1 MKKIF
6 LFITA
11 LLILQVAFSQAKTD
25 DVLLKILQKH
35 PDKFASILSD
45 PAKYRV
51 QILYT
56 QIDRDKKNMPTFKS
70 YAYRLNKDEYFY
82 PASTVKFPACLLA
95 LEKANKVAD
104 SLIGRKDDDVR
115 NHFKSKMAMLSN
127 PSPQLNFGEQ
137 TDPTNIQ
144 NDKLPTLAHHIKKI
158 LLVSDNEAFNR
169 LYEFMGQSD
178 FNTILNQKG
187 YNNLRI
193 SHRLSRPLSRTQNAM
208 TNPIDFVTNRIDTTS
223 SDLSIDS
230 FLKYKYYN
238 KSCNKILN
246 EGKPYS
252 NEDRIRMIVVSTCD
266 TFYRQP
272 ALYSNLNL
280 EPKNAIT
287 LGKGYMTAGKNYY
300 AGDSLVNEPFDFTY
314 KNYFALEDQQ
324 AILRATLFPE
334 AVKPEQRFNLSE
346 EDYNFMYKYMSM
358 SPMESNSP
366 VYRTDSSMYDS
377 YCKFLMFGN
386 NKSPMPKNIRIFN
399 KVGDAYGFLL
409 DNAYIVDFEKG
420 VEFMLS
426 VVMYCNADGIFN
438 DDKYDYETVGFP
450 FMANLGKVI
459 YDLEVKRKRKVKPN
473 LTKFKIDYTNRTCKR
488 FDSATN

>member
-1 MKKIF
+1 MKKI
-6 LFITA
+6 LFFIFTTCT
-11 LLILQVAFSQAKTD
+11 LHCAFSQTKTEGA
-25 DVLLKILQKH
+25 LLKILQKH
-35 PDKFASILSD
+35 PDKFAFILSNPD
-45 PAKYRV
+45 KYRV

-56 QIDRDKKNMPTFKS
+56 QIDRDKKNLPEFKS

-95 LEKANKVAD
+95 LEK
-104 SLIGRKDDDVR
+104 R
-115 NHFKSKMAMLSN
+115 NRLSIKSGKKNFIENEDRMLSDSAFEKQIKMFTDN
-127 PSPQLNFGEQ
+127 TNLKNGGYPS
-137 TDPTNIQ
+137 
-144 NDKLPTLAHHIKKI
+144 LAHYIKKI
-158 LLVSDNEAFNR
+158 LLVSDNDAFNR
-169 LYEFMGQSD
+169 LYEFMGQED
-178 FNTILNQKG
+178 FNETLYKKG
-187 YNNLRI
+187 YQNLRI
-193 SHRLSRPLSRTQNAM
+193 VHRLSVPMSREQNSRS
-208 TNPIDFVTNRIDTTS
+208 NPVY
-223 SDLSIDS
+223 
-230 FLKYKYYN
+230 FLKNTNGTLDTLYKQP
-238 KSCNKILN
+238 IL
-246 EGKPYS
+246 
-252 NEDRIRMIVVSTCD
+252 VSSKK
-266 TFYRQP
+266 Y
-272 ALYSNLNL
+272 
-280 EPKNAIT
+280 EPNAPIK

-334 AVKPEQRFNLSE
+334 AMKPEQRFNLSE
-346 EDYNFMYKYMSM
+346 DDYQFLYKYMSM

-377 YCKFLMFGN
+377 YCKFLMFGD
-386 NKSPMPKNIRIFN
+386 NKNPMPKNIRIFN

-459 YDLEVKRKRKVKPN
+459 YDHEVKRKRKVKPN
-473 LTKFKIDYTNRTCKR
+473 LAKFKIDYTN
-488 FDSATN
+488 